1 VHENGT
7 IDEIRTVGLGRT
19 PRSRRPRRFR
29 SRQRNALAYLVNVT
43 VRPGYDFASADDALA
58 YGHQL
63 CDEVAA
69 VHGYAQIIDEIRSH
83 FGTSD
88 YYQAT
93 YLINQAVNE
102 LCPAQIFA
110 LRNSAASYV
119 PPAA

>member
-1 VHENGT
+1 MGRST
-7 IDEIRTVGLGRT
+7 RYGLLASVGLLAAGCLAG
-19 PRSRRPRRFR
+19 SAVA
-29 SRQRNALAYLVNVT
+29 NADALAYLVNVT
-43 VRPGYDFASADDALA
+43 VRPGYDFTSAEDALA

-93 YLINQAVNE
+93 YLINQAVNK